1 MEEPSLLGGSMAG
14 VRVFGEPVANL
25 GDQRFN
31 RQALWQRSA
40 LFLHGGANFSADPF
54 IDRNSGDLTTDAL
67 VCDDLG
73 RQVHLKLR
81 HDRKAGDASAWLRLN
96 ASLGFFMMLIEFE
109 RAARFSFDR
118 DS

>member
-1 MEEPSLLGGSMAG
+1 MLGPSMTAG
-14 VRVFGEPVANL
+14 ASLASPLPNL
-25 GDQRFN
+25 GDRRFN
-31 RQALWQRSA
+31 RQARWQRSA
-40 LFLHGGANFSADPF
+40 LFLHGGANFSAHPF
-54 IDRNSGDLTTDAL
+54 IDRNSSDLTTDAL